1 MSRKK
6 LRFGVGIAVVIVV
19 IIVFAISGFQEGKAY
34 YKTIEELNAMGGA
47 AHGVRMKIAG
57 YVADGSIHRSG
68 TQVAF
73 QLEQEGLTLPVNYV
87 GTAPIPDTFKDGSE
101 AVVEG
106 TYNENGTFEA
116 NKIQA
121 KCASKYEAKYGKDGA
136 DAR

>member
-6 LRFGVGIAVVIVV
+6 LRFGVGIAIV
-19 IIVFAISGFQEGKAY
+19 IIVLVLFAVSGFQEGKAY

-47 AHGVRMKIAG
+47 AYGVRMKIAG
-57 YVADGSIHRSG
+57 YVADGSIRRNG
-68 TQVAF
+68 AQVAF

-87 GTAPIPDTFKDGSE
+87 GTAPVPDTFKDGSE

-106 TYNENGTFEA
+106 TYNDSGTFEA

-121 KCASKYEAKYGKDGA
+121 KCASKYEAKYGKTDTN
-136 DAR
+136 AR